1 MPNSYKNLLSHL
13 APSHTG
19 FQLNRPAAN
28 RQKFEQ
34 LVEWIWNNIDE
45 TITLNDLLEQSG
57 LSMQEL
63 TTQFMLQTRLSPL
76 QFIKKTRKYKAD
88 LG

>member
-1 MPNSYKNLLSHL
+1 M
-13 APSHTG
+13 
-19 FQLNRPAAN
+19 
-28 RQKFEQ
+28 
-34 LVEWIWNNIDE
+34 EWIWNNIDE